1 MILSETEKHGEGEL
15 TLGDVGTPGGRVV
28 VCVWVVK
35 PERRTLTL
43 DRHDELGDNRQD
55 PGPSVLQHV
64 MDPLAGEHRVRMSGL
79 A

>member
-1 MILSETEKHGEGEL
+1 M
-15 TLGDVGTPGGRVV
+15 
-28 VCVWVVK
+28 WVVK

-43 DRHDELGDNRQD
+43 DGHDELGDNRQD

-64 MDPLAGEHRVRMSGL
+64 MDPLAGQHRVRMSGL